1 MFKKAFS
8 RERLTYSQNRVYSKM
23 LSAIRYPL
31 SAKEGFT
38 FAETMVSA
46 LIFSI
51 LAIAILSV
59 LIVGQKAWHSD
70 TGKVELQQQARLA
83 MDGMTREV
91 RESSSAGITQ
101 PADGANSARLDFTV
115 AESAGTI
122 SYYLDGNQL
131 IREYPA
137 GTEKILAGDVETI
150 DFSLSADVL
159 TIQLDL
165 GKTVYGADLNFSL
178 KEQVR
183 LRNG

>member
-1 MFKKAFS
+1 MFINYKINARK
-8 RERLTYSQNRVYSKM
+8 
-23 LSAIRYPL
+23 
-31 SAKEGFT
+31 GFT

-46 LIFSI
+46 LIFGM
-51 LAIAILSV
+51 LAVGILSV

-70 TGKVELQQQARLA
+70 IGKAELQQQARLA

-91 RESSSAGITQ
+91 REGSSADIAQ
-101 PADGANSARLDFTV
+101 PADGANGGQLDFTTS
-115 AESAGTI
+115 ESAGTI

-137 GTEKILAGDVETI
+137 GSERILANDVEAI
-150 DFSLSADVL
+150 DFSLSGDVL
-159 TIQLDL
+159 TIELDL
-165 GKTVYGADLNFSL
+165 GKSVYGADLDFSL

>member
-1 MFKKAFS
+1 MKINNK
-8 RERLTYSQNRVYSKM
+8 
-23 LSAIRYPL
+23 
-31 SAKEGFT
+31 GFT

-59 LIVGQKAWHSD
+59 LVVGQKFWHSD
-70 TGKVELQQQARLA
+70 VGRVELQQEARLA

-91 RESSSAGITQ
+91 RESKSTDISVSGGSRIDISNY
-101 PADGANSARLDFTV
+101 PGAS
-115 AESAGTI
+115 GTI
-122 SYYLDGNQL
+122 AYYLQNGQL

-137 GTEKILAGDVETI
+137 GTEKILTGDAQTV
-150 DFSLSADVL
+150 DFSLSGDIL
-159 TIQLDL
+159 TIQLGL

-183 LRNG
+183 LRNQ